1 MTEPTRRAPAG
12 AAVLHADVTDA
23 ITEAVLD
30 ELAEGGI
37 GRLSMEAVARRAGV
51 GKSALYRRWSSRDEM
66 VVAVL
71 SGFSVPR
78 VVTTD
83 TGSLRGDIRAV
94 LAGLEEWLTH
104 PRFSRIL
111 PDLVAEQGRRP
122 DLAAAVAEAVGEP
135 RRERGAAVLQRAVER
150 GELPADID
158 RELALDLLGAPIYW
172 RHSVRR
178 AEVDAEYLDALTELV
193 LRALGAKA

>member
-12 AAVLHADVTDA
+12 AAVLQTGVTDA

-51 GKSALYRRWSSRDEM
+51 GKSALYRRWSSRDAM
-66 VVAVL
+66 VVAVV

-78 VVTTD
+78 AATTD
-83 TGSLRGDIRAV
+83 TGSLRGDVRAM
-94 LAGLEEWLTH
+94 LAGLQEWLTH
-104 PRFSRIL
+104 PRFAAIL

-122 DLAAAVAEAVGEP
+122 ELAAAVAEAVGEP
-135 RRERGAAVLQRAVER
+135 RREHGAAVLRRGIER
-150 GELPADID
+150 GELAPDVD
-158 RELALDLLGAPIYW
+158 RELALDLLAAPIYW

-178 AEVDAEYLDALTELV
+178 AAAGPEYLDALTDLV
-193 LRALGAKA
+193 LRALGANT